1 MKKHEEIDQLIR
13 QALSEEEAK
22 FYDELEE
29 QNLPQ
34 MMGGLFQG
42 KMKWITIMTMVIMLF
57 LFAGAVYCAIQFFQT
72 EDLKEMIVWGAGSF
86 LLMFAV
92 SFLKLFHWMQMD
104 KNAIMREIKRMEL
117 QLAAL
122 NSKLDKK

>member
-57 LFAGAVYCAIQFFQT
+57 LFAGAVYCGVRFFQT

-117 QLAAL
+117 QMAAL

>member
-1 MKKHEEIDQLIR
+1 
-13 QALSEEEAK
+13 
-22 FYDELEE
+22 
-29 QNLPQ
+29 
-34 MMGGLFQG
+34 MGGLFQG

-57 LFAGAVYCAIQFFQT
+57 LFGGAVYCAVQFFQS
-72 EDLKEMIVWGAGSF
+72 EDLREMIVWGAGSF

-104 KNAIMREIKRMEL
+104 KNAIMREIKRIEL